1 MKLRCP
7 VNTRS
12 LYARSHISIGKESF
26 ALKINHSP
34 NNKEVRLRRKDEYLK
49 AWPIE
54 KQLEALAEAAA
65 GRSEKLTAMTAEFDA
80 IRLKLPFSGE

>member
-1 MKLRCP
+1 M
-7 VNTRS
+7 
-12 LYARSHISIGKESF
+12 
-26 ALKINHSP
+26 KINHSP